1 MGKVN
6 GVLRSRI
13 YLEELYNYFQH
24 ISLWSIILRIII
36 FIELLT
42 IKLCMKFQN
51 CNGNCNGV
59 NLEIGLNLSISDQQN
74 EILYFDF
81 AHNFQTWFMPIEFSS
96 RFLNCTKSFVFI
108 TRLFKLLVAS
118 VQMAIISCF
127 YEITFMYVLIS
138 VRNTCYYYYD
148 NSMQHHNV
156 YFFLSLSI
164 SGYFLTTQR
173 QFPFYSCSWQW
184 GFCTFLRKV

>member
-1 MGKVN
+1 
-6 GVLRSRI
+6 
-13 YLEELYNYFQH
+13 
-24 ISLWSIILRIII
+24 
-36 FIELLT
+36 
-42 IKLCMKFQN
+42 MKFQN
-51 CNGNCNGV
+51 CNGNGNGIYLKNRAKYKYFRSV
-59 NLEIGLNLSISDQQN
+59 SIYMQRC
-74 EILYFDF
+74 F

-138 VRNTCYYYYD
+138 LRNTCYYYYD

-156 YFFLSLSI
+156 YFFLLLFI

-173 QFPFYSCSWQW
+173 
-184 GFCTFLRKV
+184 

>member
-1 MGKVN
+1 M
-6 GVLRSRI
+6 
-13 YLEELYNYFQH
+13 FQ
-24 ISLWSIILRIII
+24 ISKYIHA
-36 FIELLT
+36 T
-42 IKLCMKFQN
+42 
-51 CNGNCNGV
+51 
-59 NLEIGLNLSISDQQN
+59 
-74 EILYFDF
+74 LYFDF

-138 VRNTCYYYYD
+138 LRNTCYYYYD

-164 SGYFLTTQR
+164 SGYFLTTQTLV
-173 QFPFYSCSWQW
+173 S
-184 GFCTFLRKV
+184 FLFMFMAMGILYILKEGVKVVS